1 VCACAAPNGV
11 NDSAVLVLEIV
22 DFDLSEHHALL
33 RSNLRQFFRER
44 VKPRARAWDEEERFP
59 TEIVPELAALGLLG
73 IKIPEEYGGA
83 GLDMSAYAI
92 AVEEAARVDGSLAL
106 TIASHNGL
114 GTGHIL
120 AVGTEAQKQKYLT
133 RACSGEWLAAWAL
146 TEPGSGSDS
155 AALRTTAVRD
165 GDDWLLSGSKM
176 FITQGSVGGFC
187 VVLARTN
194 FDVPAQRGITA
205 FIVDTKSPGYRAS
218 KHLKKLGCRSSDTV
232 ELTLEQVRVPD
243 TERLG
248 EVDHGFLD
256 TMRIL
261 DGGRISIGAMALG
274 LGRGALDMA
283 LSYAKDREAF
293 GKPIAEFQAIQWML
307 ADAQTELDA
316 AELLVRR
323 AAWLADSGRRF
334 TSEASMAK
342 LFASEVATRVCNNA
356 LQIHGGYGYTREFD
370 VERHL
375 RDAKLCEIGEGTSQ
389 VQRLVISKHLLRG

>member
-1 VCACAAPNGV
+1 
-11 NDSAVLVLEIV
+11 V
-22 DFDLSEHHALL
+22 DFELSEQHALL
-33 RSNLRQFFRER
+33 RSSLRQFFLER
-44 VKPRARAWDEEERFP
+44 VQPQARQWDEEERFP
-59 TEIVPELAALGLLG
+59 SELVPELAALGLLG
-73 IKIPEEYGGA
+73 IKIPERYGGA

-120 AVGTEAQKQKYLT
+120 AVGTEEQKQKYLS
-133 RACSGEWLAAWAL
+133 RAATGEWLAAWAL

-155 AALRTTAVRD
+155 AGLRTTAVRS
-165 GDDWLLSGSKM
+165 GDDWVISGSKM

-205 FIVDTKSPGYRAS
+205 FIVDTKAPGYSAS
-218 KHLKKLGCRSSDTV
+218 KKLKKLGCRSSDTV
-232 ELTLEQVRVPD
+232 EITLEQVRVPD
-243 TERLG
+243 SERLG
-248 EVDHGFLD
+248 EIDQGFLD

-261 DGGRISIGAMALG
+261 DGGRVSIGAMALG
-274 LGRGALDMA
+274 LGRGALAMGLA
-283 LSYAKDREAF
+283 YAKERAAF
-293 GKPIAEFQAIQWML
+293 GKPIGEFQAIQWML

-323 AAWLADSGRRF
+323 AAWLADNGRRF
-334 TSEASMAK
+334 TAEASMAK
-342 LFASEVATRVCNNA
+342 LFASEVATRVCNNM

-370 VERHL
+370 IERHL

-389 VQRLVISKHLLRG
+389 VQRMVIAKHLLRS